1 MTLLFNIIGRPKLIK
16 MICIKQNE
24 IVHQQLKYKG
34 ILISQIRRLKMY
46 LVINNKYS
54 CIF

>member
-1 MTLLFNIIGRPKLIK
+1 MIGDLKLIK

-24 IVHQQLKYKG
+24 IVHQKLKYKE
-34 ILISQIRRLKMY
+34 ILILETRQWTIY
-46 LVINNKYS
+46 LVIMNKYS